1 MVATDPRNVSIFPK
15 VTLAKPRP
23 PAPVRSRPSPK
34 SRNLLLAA
42 LPPDE
47 YDRLLPMLEILTLK
61 SRQVLSGPGEPP
73 RHVYF
78 PCGGFLSSTIV
89 MENGTMVEVATIGRE
104 GMAGLA
110 TKWPAGAAPT
120 NTLVVVQGDSCYRMS
135 AEDFRREMDECDCFM
150 ELITLYGEAFLG
162 VVMQSTGCNAAHGVE
177 QRLARWL
184 LLAHDRMEATEFP
197 LTQEFV
203 AMLLGATRQTVT
215 VVAGELQKAGL
226 ITYQRGKIRIVNRK
240 GLEAASCECY
250 KVSANLL
257 RAVVAPRRGSKAR
270 AK

>member
-1 MVATDPRNVSIFPK
+1 
-15 VTLAKPRP
+15 LAKSRTPSS
-23 PAPVRSRPSPK
+23 VRSRPSSK

-42 LPPDE
+42 LPQDE
-47 YDRLLPMLEILTLK
+47 YDRLRPMLEIVSLK

-78 PCGGFLSSTIV
+78 PRGGFLSSTIV

-120 NTLVVVQGDSCYRMS
+120 NTLVVVQGCEAYRMP
-135 AEDFRREMDECDCFM
+135 AEDFRREMNECDAFM
-150 ELITLYGEAFLG
+150 EQITLYSEAFLG

-177 QRLARWL
+177 QRLAKWL
-184 LLAHDRMEATEFP
+184 LMAHDRMEVTEFP

-203 AMLLGATRQTVT
+203 AMMLGATRQTVT
-215 VVAGELQKAGL
+215 VVEGEMQKAGL

-250 KVSANLL
+250 RVSANLL
-257 RAVVAPRRGSKAR
+257 QAAVARRPGSRAR

>member
-1 MVATDPRNVSIFPK
+1 M
-15 VTLAKPRP
+15 AKSRTP
-23 PAPVRSRPSPK
+23 PSVRSRPAPK

-42 LPPDE
+42 LPQDE
-47 YDRLLPMLEILTLK
+47 YDRLRPMLEIVPLK

-78 PCGGFLSSTIV
+78 PRGGFLSSTIV
-89 MENGTMVEVATIGRE
+89 MENGAMVEVATIGRE

-110 TKWPAGAAPT
+110 TKWPSGPAPT
-120 NTLVVVQGDSCYRMS
+120 NTLVVVQGDSDGCYRMA
-135 AEDFRREMDECDCFM
+135 AEDFRREMDECDTFM

-177 QRLARWL
+177 QRLAKWL

-203 AMLLGATRQTVT
+203 AMMLGATRQTVT

-226 ITYQRGKIRIVNRK
+226 ITYQRGKIRIVDRK

-257 RAVVAPRRGSKAR
+257 GAVVARRPGPRAR
-270 AK
+270 PK